1 MGVDGGGKRGQNS
14 GGLVTFHSAPFPLGR
29 GCSLRTARSGQGRA
43 GVARRSEPFT
53 ARTVLRSSTRGK
65 GVALNGPLKW
75 PSRSPPLTSNEGFE
89 RASAT
94 PNEFNARCRQ
104 GSDGSGNKFSPA
116 VNRSVATGMQ
126 LVIHT
131 GLVTRV
137 QQQKDDSPTDQ
148 EDRKSTRLNSSHRCI
163 SYAVFCLKKKQ
174 QITTH

>member
-1 MGVDGGGKRGQNS
+1 MCRIRVFSSLDSVSIIVLNRVVEYILLHNVGCVYFFFFFSSRRRHTRCSRDWS
-14 GGLVTFHSAPFPLGR
+14 SDVCSSDLSAPFPLGR

-116 VNRSVATGMQ
+116 VNRSVA
-126 LVIHT
+126 
-131 GLVTRV
+131 
-137 QQQKDDSPTDQ
+137 
-148 EDRKSTRLNSSHRCI
+148 
-163 SYAVFCLKKKQ
+163 
-174 QITTH
+174 